1 MSHTFEHR
9 CYVIIPSGDAPLV
22 DFNEVL
28 ETSLE
33 TLRYSVD
40 GSLTF
45 VKYDGEMPQS
55 VLNIEAKQGP
65 YTHEE
70 ILQILSTE
78 TWTAQ
83 MGIE

>member
-1 MSHTFEHR
+1 MTFEDR
-9 CYVIIPSGDAPLV
+9 KYMIIASGDAPLV

-28 ETSLE
+28 ETSLS

-45 VKYDGEMPQS
+45 VKFDGETPQS
-55 VLNIEAKQGP
+55 VLNIGSKQGP
-65 YTHEE
+65 YTHAE

-78 TWTAQ
+78 IWTAP
-83 MGIE
+83 MEIA

>member
-9 CYVIIPSGDAPLV
+9 CYVIIASGDASLV

-45 VKYDGEMPQS
+45 VKYEGEMPQS
-55 VLNIEAKQGP
+55 VLNIGSKQGP
-65 YTHEE
+65 YSHAE
-70 ILQILSTE
+70 ILEILSTE
-78 TWTAQ
+78 IWTAP
-83 MGIE
+83 MEIV